1 MVEPAIRLSAL
12 QPRIRLTSL
21 LMEALI
27 NLRELLSKALQ
38 REGLQISQVEGK
50 SLAHISI
57 RDHTNSDK
65 YILQIALSVTDA
77 ASM

>member
-27 NLRELLSKALQ
+27 NLRELLSNEQAILLVG
-38 REGLQISQVEGK
+38 R
-50 SLAHISI
+50 I
-57 RDHTNSDK
+57 R
-65 YILQIALSVTDA
+65 Q
-77 ASM
+77 